1 MPDVVPFNCYYFRDG
16 NDKEKL
22 KDLVAPPYDVI
33 SDEEKEAFKK
43 KNPNNICHVIL
54 PTSYSDAGVRLREMI
69 KTGVLTSCKDECLY
83 IYGIE
88 FKRPDTEEQL
98 IRYGFV
104 GLLKLVEIFP
114 ANDGVIPHEMVFK
127 KFTDDR
133 YNWITNTNA
142 NDSPLFMIY
151 NGKGTIEKIFKKHIS
166 KKPIL
171 HTIDRDNFTHKIW
184 DITDSKEISAIQ
196 EIIKNNSII
205 IADGHHRYITSLRYS
220 KQGGCKYVMA
230 LFIDFNDPGLLIFT
244 NHREILKFSATS
256 LKDFKEKVG
265 KFFEIQDIKN
275 LEELKKLLYNNRTKH
290 IFGCY
295 YQKTYMFIKLKDN
308 LKPEELIWGKHSN
321 DWKQLNL
328 PILQYVLLHD
338 CLGVEEDDVTY
349 VKDISKGVE
358 KVDKGQIKALFIVNY
373 TTLEEVHKIT
383 HLGEIMPHKS
393 TYFYPKPL
401 SGLIMHV
408 HPDKIEPHGIGKK

>member
-1 MPDVVPFNCYYFRDG
+1 MPEIVPFKCYYYREG

-22 KDLVAPPYDVI
+22 KNLVAPPYDVI

-43 KNPNNICHVIL
+43 RNPNNICHVIL
-54 PTSYSDAGVRLREMI
+54 PISYSDAGVRLREMI
-69 KTGVLTSCKDECLY
+69 KNGVLITCKDEGLF
-83 IYGIE
+83 IYGID
-88 FKRPDTEEQL
+88 FKRPDTGEKL
-98 IRYGFV
+98 TRYGFV
-104 GLLKLVEIFP
+104 GLLKLAEIFP
-114 ANDGVIPHEMVFK
+114 ANDGIIPHEMVFK

-133 YNWITNTNA
+133 YNWLINTNA

-151 NGKGTIEKIFKKHIS
+151 NGKGSVENIFKKYIS
-166 KKPIL
+166 KQPTL
-171 HTIDRDNFTHKIW
+171 LTIDRDNFFHKIW
-184 DITDSKEISAIQ
+184 EITDPRDIKAIQ
-196 EIIKNNSII
+196 EIVKKNSII
-205 IADGHHRYITSLRYS
+205 IADGHHRYITSLRHS
-220 KQGGCKYVMA
+220 KEGGCKYVMA

-244 NHREILKFSATS
+244 NHREILKLSATN
-256 LKDFKEKVG
+256 LNDFKDKVC
-265 KFFEIQDIKN
+265 KYFEIQDIKN
-275 LEELKKLLYNNRTKH
+275 LETLKKLLNENKDNH
-290 IFGCY
+290 VFGCY
-295 YQKTYMFIKLKDN
+295 YQKTYMLIKLKETF
-308 LKPEELIWGKHSN
+308 KPEELIYGKHSN

-328 PILQYVLLHD
+328 PILHYVLLHD
-338 CLGVEEDDVTY
+338 CLDVGEDDVTY

-408 HPDKIEPHGIGKK
+408 HPDKIEPHGLGKK